1 MSNKQHKSDIRLL
14 IEYIV
19 QSIVR
24 EIDTAKNK
32 LEKKRW
38 TVTLKENTITESI
51 NPKFVYPTDF
61 KSARNYIRIAR
72 KPSTNEYIVLWYEEG
87 TLNEDKSYFTDSIK
101 DAWNTFNQLKIQVDN
116 ANSGAIR
123 HGVQQPSYFTE
134 NDDST
139 QSTKR
144 FVNRGEVHLG
154 GGLDFE
160 TASKIASFHW
170 DVFGYDSDIHGVWH
184 FKTRGDRYCCTVGT
198 LNGQPAILSVTTTP
212 GRLELLVGKDTY
224 PFSEL
229 QEKNQSIKKVDP
241 HHSLKEMTTTSG
253 GGGSSAG
260 TPGYNIPGAFS
271 GDDLEKCKKH
281 IEVLGYTL
289 TPQGKAEMK
298 RAGDKLDEGIM
309 PTKKCQQCGSLMPE
323 SSTRC
328 PTCKFLN
335 DDTPEHKKLKLGPLQ
350 EGASDASFSRAQRQ
364 YDSQLPPTSEGL
376 ECPECHRSNGFYTQR
391 EKRGRFYSWSAECPD
406 CHAQWSDDNLDSD

>member
-1 MSNKQHKSDIRLL
+1 MPNKKHKSNIHRL
-14 IEYIV
+14 IEHIV
-19 QSIVR
+19 QSIVH

-32 LEKKRW
+32 QGKKRW
-38 TVTLKENTITESI
+38 TVSLNEQGPHPNGPINNPDTYYQCGLK
-51 NPKFVYPTDF
+51 
-61 KSARNYIRIAR
+61 AGQAR
-72 KPSTNEYIVLWYEEG
+72 KHHDQGLV
-87 TLNEDKSYFTDSIK
+87 
-101 DAWNTFNQLKIQVDN
+101 TFQTEWFRK
-116 ANSGAIR
+116 AIR
-123 HGVQQPSYFTE
+123 LEPSEYVKEANASFLRGYNDGNGTNQPSYFTE
-134 NDDST
+134 NDEPT
-139 QSTKR
+139 QPTKR
-144 FVNRGEVHLG
+144 FVDRGDVHLA
-154 GGLDFE
+154 GGLDFKI
-160 TASKIASFHW
+160 ASKIASFHW
-170 DVFGYDSDIHGVWH
+170 DIFGYDSDIHGVWH

-224 PFSEL
+224 PFTEL
-229 QEKNQSIKKVDP
+229 QEKNQSTKKIDP
-241 HHSLKEMTTTSG
+241 HHPLKEMTTTSG

-289 TPQGKAEMK
+289 TSQGKAEMK
-298 RAGDKLDEGIM
+298 RAGDSLYEGIASH
-309 PTKKCQQCGSLMPE
+309 PTKKCQQCGSAMPV

-350 EGASDASFSRAQRQ
+350 EGASDASFRRAQRQ
-364 YDSQLPPTSEGL
+364 YDSQLPSTSEGV